1 MGVRLSCQ
9 RTLSELTGERMFE
22 NEFLANLALLVICYA
37 YVLLV
42 IAASGR
48 LDSFGVSRKSARKF
62 LHMMIGNL
70 PLLIPFFTF
79 NSFPMNFPFFVAAPF
94 VLVTFLATPYLPMKD
109 LGKKLRGLSGITEQG
124 HQLGLVFYAVSY
136 SILALLFAAKPYIIA
151 AGILPMAY
159 GDASA
164 SVVGERYGRRRYHI
178 LADKSLVGSAVMLL
192 VSFLSISLS
201 LLFFHIFYSFALPGL
216 LMAAMGA
223 AFVATAAEGLTPLG
237 FDNVTVPLLGALAFL
252 LLSGVT

>member
-1 MGVRLSCQ
+1 MLGNDLVAN
-9 RTLSELTGERMFE
+9 SEL
-22 NEFLANLALLVICYA
+22 LAICYA

-42 IAASGR
+42 MAATAK
-48 LDSFGVSRKSARKF
+48 LDSFFGVSRKLARKF

-70 PLLIPFFTF
+70 PFLIPFFTF

-94 VLVTFLATPYLPMKD
+94 VLVTFLATPYSPAKG
-109 LGKKLRGLSGITEQG
+109 LGRRLGGLSGITEQG
-124 HQLGLVFYAVSY
+124 HQLGLVFYAVSCTV
-136 SILALLFAAKPYIIA
+136 LAFFFAAKPYVIA

-164 SVVGERYGRRRYHI
+164 SILGERYGRRRYRI
-178 LADKSLVGSAVMLL
+178 LADKSLAGSVAMLA
-192 VSFLSISLS
+192 VSFLSVSAS
-201 LLFFHIFYSFALPGL
+201 LLFFHVFYSFTLPRFLLAALGT
-216 LMAAMGA
+216 

-252 LLSGVT
+252 LLSGAT

>member
-1 MGVRLSCQ
+1 
-9 RTLSELTGERMFE
+9 MFE
-22 NEFLANLALLVICYA
+22 NGFLTNSVLLVICYA

-42 IAASGR
+42 IAASEK
-48 LDSFGVSRKSARKF
+48 LDSSFGVSRKVARKF
-62 LHMMIGNL
+62 LHVMIGNL
-70 PLLIPFFTF
+70 PFLIPFFTF

-94 VLVTFLATPYLPMKD
+94 MLVTFLATPYSPSKNIA
-109 LGKKLRGLSGITEQG
+109 KKLRGLSGITEQG

-136 SILALLFAAKPYIIA
+136 TLLALFFAAKPYIIA

-164 SVVGERYGRRRYHI
+164 SMVGERYGRRRYHI
-178 LADKSLVGSAVMLL
+178 LADKSLAGTATMFAVSLLSVSA
-192 VSFLSISLS
+192 S
-201 LLFFHIFYSFALPGL
+201 LLFFHIFYSFTLTSL
-216 LMAAMGA
+216 LLAAVGA

-237 FDNVTVPLLGALAFL
+237 FDNVTVPLLSALAFL